1 MPSHDK
7 PPAVLVT
14 GAGGGIGVATTR
26 ALVDK
31 GFRVYAAARS
41 ATGPLDGLAGVHPL
55 TMDVTDRA
63 AIAAAAAEIR
73 ARGDHS
79 LRGVVNNAGII
90 VQGPMEQVPEA
101 DLRRQ
106 FEVNVIGAALVT
118 QAFVPFLRPAKGT
131 LVNIT
136 AGTARAAGPF
146 YGPISAS
153 KAAVASLSDA
163 MRLEL
168 AHWGI
173 SVVVVEPGAMDTAIF
188 AKAGEVAEKANASLP
203 PDQLALYQA
212 QQGAVL
218 AGMAGLKLSS
228 PALVAD
234 VIAKVMTTG
243 KPKPRYTVGP
253 DLRLLGL
260 LSRLPLRTR
269 DRLIKSVTGLGKV
282 PAAQ

>member
-41 ATGPLDGLAGVHPL
+41 ATGLLDGLAGVHQL
-55 TMDVTDRA
+55 TMDVTDPA

-106 FEVNVIGAALVT
+106 FEVNVIGTALVT

-173 SVVVVEPGAMDTAIF
+173 SVVVVEPGAMDTTIF
-188 AKAGEVAEKANASLP
+188 AKAGEAAEKANASLSP
-203 PDQLALYQA
+203 EQIALYQA

-218 AGMAGLKLSS
+218 AGMASLKLSP

>member
-1 MPSHDK
+1 MSSHNK

-41 ATGPLDGLAGVHPL
+41 ATGLLDGLAGVRQL

-63 AIAAAAAEIR
+63 SIAAAAAEIR
-73 ARGDHS
+73 AQGDSS
-79 LRGVVNNAGII
+79 LQGVVNNAGII
-90 VQGPMEQVPEA
+90 VQGPMEVVSEA

-106 FEVNVIGAALVT
+106 FDVNVIGTTLVT
-118 QAFVPFLRPAKGT
+118 QAFVPFLRPTKGT

-146 YGPISAS
+146 YGPISSS

-173 SVVVVEPGAMDTAIF
+173 SVVVIEPGAMDTTIF
-188 AKAGEVAEKANASLP
+188 AKAGEAAEKAAASLAP
-203 PDQLALYQA
+203 EQVALYQA
-212 QQGAVL
+212 QQDAVM
-218 AGMAGLKLSS
+218 AGMASLKMS
-228 PALVAD
+228 PPKLVAD
-234 VIAKVMTTG
+234 VIAKVMTTS
-243 KPKPRYTVGP
+243 KPKARYTVGP